1 MGNEVA
7 RTKTPVSAA
16 EAATYIEGALTSLLG
31 RRPTRNV
38 ALFTLALAWCETG
51 RGQGMIANSP
61 GNVMAKGIRDGAE
74 YSVWSGDYW
83 RPQWWDVNWSNK
95 EMREGRWPSAFRAY
109 PNMAAGFKDFVAAV
123 TKRAALVAAMASGDA
138 LAVVRALNA
147 TKYSPDYG
155 AKHEPTFS
163 KLVAE
168 FRKQGLFADLPE
180 SSSGSGAV
188 VVGCVAFILG
198 GLALAY
204 WRTHR

>member
-1 MGNEVA
+1 MGIQVA
-7 RTKTPVSAA
+7 RNRTPVSATD
-16 EAATYIEGALTSLLG
+16 AARYIEGALTALLG
-31 RRPTRNV
+31 RVPTRNV
-38 ALFTLALAWCETG
+38 ALFTLALAWVETG
-51 RGQGMIANSP
+51 RGQGMVANSP
-61 GNVMAKGIRDGAE
+61 GNVMAKGIRNGAE

-83 RPQWWDVNWSNK
+83 RPQWWDAAWTNK

-109 PNMAAGFKDFVAAV
+109 SNMAAGFKDFCAAV

-138 LAVVRALNA
+138 LAVVLALNS

-155 AKHEPTFS
+155 KKHEPTFA

-188 VVGCVAFILG
+188 VVGCVAFVLG
-198 GLALAY
+198 GIALAY
-204 WRTHR
+204 WRVHR